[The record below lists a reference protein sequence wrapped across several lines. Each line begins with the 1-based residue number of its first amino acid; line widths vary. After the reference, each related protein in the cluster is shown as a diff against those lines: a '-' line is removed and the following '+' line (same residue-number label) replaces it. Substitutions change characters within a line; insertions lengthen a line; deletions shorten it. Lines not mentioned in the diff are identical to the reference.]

1 MDLSR
6 SSSPHFPLP
15 LPFCS
20 HLHVPSVHSDDDIV
34 RTLTEAT
41 DTIAGAFGA
50 KNVPAVMKVI
60 DCLGMRIA
68 RTDWNCA
75 SLNEFREFLGLT
87 KLKSFKEWNSDPVVA
102 ENARRLYKDVDNL
115 ELMPGLACEEAK
127 PSMEGSGLCPGYT
140 ISRAILS
147 DATALVRGDRYVRLS
162 FSLFFSLP
170 VADLSLFFQL
180 TTDYNAGNLTSFQ
193 WKDVQPDLE
202 NGAFGGSVG
211 KVRRLPPLPPVCC
224 V

>member
-1 MDLSR
+1 M
-6 SSSPHFPLP
+6 
-15 LPFCS
+15 
-20 HLHVPSVHSDDDIV
+20 
-34 RTLTEAT
+34 
-41 DTIAGAFGA
+41 
-50 KNVPAVMKVI
+50 
-60 DCLGMRIA
+60 GMRIT

-87 KLKSFKEWNSDPVVA
+87 KLKSFKEWNSDPLVA

-202 NGAFGGSVG
+202 NGASGGSIG
-211 KVRRLPPLPPVCC
+211 KVRPLSIFASFLLSSHADYYLPFAAPRASLPVSLHLQLDRSSSFSLPSSPM
-224 V
+224 